1 MQYLL
6 KATVA
11 LVVLVPLAARAE
23 GQTYLGP
30 VPYTSAA
37 DRPAGFLAGS
47 FVLEDF
53 EDSSLDFGLRSAN
66 GLPIG
71 PGTNTDS
78 VDADDGSVD
87 GFGRNGHSYFSTGEA
102 LIEFPAPVREA
113 AVVWTDGPVGTR
125 VEFEAFGPGMV
136 SLGVHGPFQH
146 ANGSTLGQTDEDRM
160 YGIQHAG
167 GIVAIR
173 LKSLDGNTTME
184 LDHVQYESLGTSYC
198 AANANSTTY
207 PGIQT
212 VVGSSVVAET
222 ELTLVASRLPDSSF
236 GYFLA
241 SRTQGFVPNAGGS
254 AGNLCLGGTVGRFTA
269 QIFNTGMTGSAA
281 VPVNLSAFPTPTGSV
296 AVQPGETWHFQAWH
310 RDSSGGSP
318 TSNFTDAVSVEFS

>member
-1 MQYLL
+1 MQRPSTAIALL
-6 KATVA
+6 VA
-11 LVVLVPLAARAE
+11 LAAHAE
-23 GQTYLGP
+23 AQVYVGP
-30 VPYTSAA
+30 VPYTSTA
-37 DRPAGFLAGS
+37 DRPAGFLTGTVA
-47 FVLEDF
+47 LEDM
-53 EDSSLDFGLRSAN
+53 EDRSVDFGILTST

-78 VDADDGSVD
+78 VDGDDGNLD
-87 GFGRNGHSYFSTGEA
+87 GLGRNGSSYFGADEV
-102 LIEFPAPVREA
+102 LIQFPAAVPEA
-113 AVVWTDGPVGTR
+113 AVVWTDGPAGTR
-125 VEFEAFGPGMV
+125 VEFEAYGPGMV

-146 ANGSTLGQTDEDRM
+146 ANGSTLGQTDEDRL
-160 YGIQHAG
+160 YGVRHPD

-173 LKSLDGNTTME
+173 LLSLDGNRTIE
-184 LDHVQYESLGTSYC
+184 LDHVQFATLGTSYC
-198 AANANSTTY
+198 AANSNSTGH

-212 VVGSSVVAET
+212 VVGSSVVAEN

-269 QIFNTGMTGSAA
+269 QIFNTGTTGSAA
-281 VPVNLSAFPTPTGSV
+281 VPVNLGAFPTPTGPV

-310 RDSSGGSP
+310 RDSSGGAP
-318 TSNFTDAVSVEFS
+318 TSNFTDAVSVAFS